1 VHAHPDPEELGF
13 VYQPDLAIVTSLP
26 ELAAE
31 LRKLEPVE
39 PRWGE
44 WTQSAR
50 ADYEEN
56 LRHGPME
63 GPVDLGEI
71 MALLRGRLPPDA
83 VQTCGAGNFT
93 VWAHR
98 FAEFTRY
105 GTQVCPRSGSMGYGV
120 AAAVAAKLVHPDR
133 IALCFTGD
141 GDFVMSSPEFATA
154 VQYELPIVVLLVNN
168 GMYATIRMHQ
178 ERLFPGRV
186 IGTDLENPDFP
197 ALAQAYGGFG
207 ERVERTEDFEAA
219 FERALASGKPALLE
233 LPVDP
238 ERISPRIKLSDL
250 QRGSA

>member
-1 VHAHPDPEELGF
+1 
-13 VYQPDLAIVTSLP
+13 
-26 ELAAE
+26 
-31 LRKLEPVE
+31 VE
-39 PRWGE
+39 PQWRE
-44 WTQSAR
+44 WTRAAR

-56 LRHGPME
+56 LRHEPME

-71 MALLRGRLPPDA
+71 MAFLRRRLPGDA

-98 FAEFTRY
+98 FAEFTQF
-105 GTQVCPRSGSMGYGV
+105 GTQVCPRSGSMGYGI
-120 AAAVAAKLVHPDR
+120 AAANAAKLVHPDR
-133 IALCFTGD
+133 IAVCFTGD

-154 VQYELPIVVLLVNN
+154 VQYELPIIVLLVNN

-178 ERLFPGRV
+178 ERQFPNRV

-197 ALAQAYGGFG
+197 ALARAYGGYG
-207 ERVERTEDFEAA
+207 ERVTSTEDFEPA

-238 ERISPRIKLSDL
+238 ERISPRVRLSDL
-250 QRGSA
+250 QKGAT